1 MVWGAQGCEAGLHA
15 HYQFFNVFVVKVT
28 REARRKFVREV
39 KLSTGDDMVIMAES
53 KGRLQSN
60 LQVLS
65 EAMGRWDFK
74 VNWKKTK
81 VMKVA

>member
-1 MVWGAQGCEAGLHA
+1 M
-15 HYQFFNVFVVKVT
+15 T
-28 REARRKFVREV
+28 REARREFVREV
-39 KLSTGDDMVIMAES
+39 SFPQVKWGVLLFADDIVIMAES
-53 KGRLQSN
+53 EKGLQSN

-65 EAMGRWDFK
+65 EAMGRWDLK